1 MTAPTIVVVCGDP
14 GGANAVAPVIELLR
28 AQGRVTVSAFAYL
41 QAMALWAE
49 RGIEFDVIDGA
60 ADDEKIRAVLDHADL
75 LLTGTSVNE
84 FELEKRFIQVAR
96 QLHIPSLS
104 VLDFWSN
111 YALRFRDATGELNC
125 QPDRIAV
132 MDEQARAE
140 MIADGLDSTRIVVT
154 GHPAFDSLEAFRTE
168 FTRQRR
174 TIVRRELGVSDTAW
188 LVLFA
193 SQPAFFSEDHADAP
207 PPWLDGERVAKSL
220 LVALEELALSYGRE
234 IVLLIRPH
242 PRENPR
248 FFDRLASDSV
258 SVVRQAGGDPR
269 ALAMASDLV
278 VGMNTMFLVEAV
290 YLGCTTL
297 SIRLDLPQPDT
308 FPPNRAGL
316 TFPVYRAADI
326 GPVLEKALK
335 GELRGPPNK
344 SQHRGDSSQK
354 VADLVYE
361 MANADV

>member
-1 MTAPTIVVVCGDP
+1 MTAPIIVVVCGDP

-28 AQGRVTVSAFAYL
+28 AQGRVAVSAFAYL
-41 QAMALWAE
+41 QATILWAE
-49 RGIEFDVIDGA
+49 RGIEFEAIDGA
-60 ADDEKIRAVLDHADL
+60 ASDEKIRAALDHAAL

-96 QLHIPSLS
+96 QLHIPSMC

-111 YALRFRDATGELNC
+111 YALRFRDATGKLNC
-125 QPDRIAV
+125 QPNRIAV
-132 MDEQARAE
+132 MDEQARVE
-140 MIADGLDSTRIVVT
+140 MIADGLDSACIVVT
-154 GHPAFDSLEAFRTE
+154 GHPAFDSLETFRTE

-174 TIVRRELGVSDTAW
+174 TIVRRELGVPDTAW

-193 SQPAFFSEDHADAP
+193 SQPAFFSEDRTDVP
-207 PPWLDGERVAKSL
+207 PPWLDSERVAKSL
-220 LVALEELALSYGRE
+220 LAALEELARRYGRE
-234 IVLLIRPH
+234 IVLVIRPH

-248 FFDRLASDSV
+248 FLDRLASDSV
-258 SVVRQAGGDPR
+258 PVMRQAGGDPR

-290 YLGCTTL
+290 YLGCATL

-326 GPVLEKALK
+326 GPTLEKVLK

-344 SQHRGDSSQK
+344 SRHRGDSSQK
-354 VADLVYE
+354 VVDLVYE
-361 MANADV
+361 MANADA